1 MMMAPVVRVPV
12 VVPPVMMAP
21 AREVA
26 DAARA
31 VIGPDHAAA
40 PVVAVVR
47 IIIVRIERG
56 AIEGPPMEVM
66 TVRDREAAMAE
77 RSAPE
82 HRPAAKGAAV
92 KDRAASPESTALERR
107 AASSKSTAVERR
119 ATAVKRSSAMEGPAA
134 SMETSASAM
143 ETSAASVEAPAAA
156 TVTAA
161 TAATAATN
169 LARQTARGGFRER
182 RRGRIKQR
190 HRLGALTR
198 CGRQRQHRGHH
209 KARAHQTTAAPG
221 IQNVD
226 HL

>member
-1 MMMAPVVRVPV
+1 MMMAPVVMVPV

-31 VIGPDHAAA
+31 VIGPDHAAG

-56 AIEGPPMEVM
+56 PIEGPAVEVM
-66 TVRDREAAMAE
+66 TVRNRKAAVPE

-82 HRPAAKGAAV
+82 HRSTAKGAAV
-92 KDRAASPESTALERR
+92 EDRAASSESTAMEGR
-107 AASSKSTAVERR
+107 AASSESTAVERR
-119 ATAVKRSSAMEGPAA
+119 STAVERSSAVEGPAA
-134 SMETSASAM
+134 SMEASA
-143 ETSAASVEAPAAA
+143 AAVEAPAATT
-156 TVTAA
+156 TV

-182 RRGRIKQR
+182 RRSRINQR

-209 KARAHQTTAAPG
+209 KPRAHQTTAAPG